1 MVGPE
6 RISATALSREAGIG
20 QPTLS
25 RWARDAR
32 TLATMSKKKSG
43 GSKKGSSQW
52 TAAEK
57 MKAVL
62 EASALSDEQLGA
74 FLRERGLHEAR
85 LDEWRAT
92 MLESLRPAKKKGSKK
107 SPEAARLKELERD
120 LRRKEKA
127 LAEVMAL
134 LALKKKLEAILGDGA
149 DDTDTRGET

>member
-1 MVGPE
+1 
-6 RISATALSREAGIG
+6 
-20 QPTLS
+20 
-25 RWARDAR
+25 
-32 TLATMSKKKSG
+32 MSKKKSG

-107 SPEAARLKELERD
+107 SPEVARLKELERD